1 MSNRIFDTAINSYI
15 KDYQAISGSPYDDG
29 KFPTPASVP
38 AHLSETV
45 SAIKQLRADQR
56 QFEIFQ
62 EVRNLPRF
70 GDVVNVPADKEH
82 LLEEFDAI
90 KVEVAKW
97 HTLRSFHAYPVGI
110 NPHNLFHSAQ

>member
-1 MSNRIFDTAINSYI
+1 MNHRIFDTAINFYI
-15 KDYQAISGSPYDDG
+15 KDYQIIAGSPYDDG
-29 KFPTPASVP
+29 RFPNPASVP
-38 AHLSETV
+38 AHLLETV

-90 KVEVAKW
+90 KVAVAKW
-97 HTLRSFHAYPVGI
+97 RTL
-110 NPHNLFHSAQ
+110 